1 MKCSIMAA
9 ALVPVFGLGMTAG
22 VAADDEKKQISYSYV
37 EGAFSHDNFNANGVG
52 INDRDGVG
60 NTADDNFGT
69 LSDAT
74 GNGGGARFSVALPW
88 RSGTL
93 GFHAV
98 ADYLQTSHDAGLSIR
113 DEFGTP
119 TAAGTVAL
127 DQKEFRAAFGLHSKS
142 NPYFSLFAEAGITH
156 NKIDFGTASLATP
169 GGPVNASFAEAS
181 GSRTAL
187 DARIGARGI
196 VLSRTELLGYVRY
209 NGNGKLET
217 ADDGRIGFSGKV
229 LAGAG
234 AYYHISDSIQI
245 GGDYEFGTPG
255 RLRLVARFTF

>member
-1 MKCSIMAA
+1 MKCSIILA
-9 ALVPVFGLGMTAG
+9 ALVPAFGFGISTCA
-22 VAADDEKKQISYSYV
+22 AADDETKQISYSFV

-88 RSGTL
+88 GSDGL

-98 ADYLQTSHDAGLSIR
+98 ADYLQTSHDAGLTIR
-113 DEFGTP
+113 DEFGNP
-119 TAAGTVAL
+119 AAAGVAAL
-127 DQKEFRAAFGLHSKS
+127 DQKEFRAAFGLHTKS
-142 NPYFSLFAEAGITH
+142 NPHFSLFAEAGITH
-156 NKIDFGTASLATP
+156 NKIDFGAASLATP
-169 GGPVNASFAEAS
+169 GGPVSASLAEAS

-187 DARIGARGI
+187 DGRVGVRGI

-209 NGNGKLET
+209 NGNGKLVT
-217 ADDGRIGFSGKV
+217 ANDGRIGFSGKV

-234 AYYHISDSIQI
+234 AYYHISDNFQV